1 MNKITC
7 IVLLLLASFSVQAQK
22 KEKLKGSKI
31 VAIEQKQTEHF
42 TDLEVTDDIEVSLIK
57 GVVHGVELEA
67 DDNLMGALGMSMNGG
82 TLILSAAQ
90 EISGYK
96 KFSIRVT
103 YTDELKSVTA
113 RSKSQVTAL
122 EQVALDEITFRA
134 YNEAKLY
141 LNVGAKAV
149 SLILDDK
156 AKAEV
161 NSKAEATTIELSKN
175 AEVKALVAST
185 LFKCDLYQKSSATIE
200 GDVID
205 FKLRMDNN
213 TSFTGKKLTAKNV
226 DLVAEGYA
234 TCNVFAETL
243 INIEASGHSEVD
255 LYGEP
260 GVTNLKKFTGTANL
274 RKRQ

>member
-113 RSKSQVTAL
+113 RSKSKVTAL